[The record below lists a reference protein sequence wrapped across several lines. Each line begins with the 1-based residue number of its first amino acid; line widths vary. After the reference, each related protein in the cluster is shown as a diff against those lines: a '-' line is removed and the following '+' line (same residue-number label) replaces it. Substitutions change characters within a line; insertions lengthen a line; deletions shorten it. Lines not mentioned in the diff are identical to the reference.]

1 MFDSDFKR
9 DGDKCILTK
18 PFIETDDMYGV
29 RSTVQ
34 DYLCKI
40 RETRSEELAI
50 TYSGGIDS
58 SFLLLCYQD
67 CIKQGRLSRDDYEI
81 ISFDYLPQDHPDK
94 IKYWFA
100 ETYLSSLNINY
111 VPFVLDF
118 KFLINFCRYLRTL
131 TLLPWQFGVNMQSY
145 CYSLFPTKTFIIWD
159 LGPRINFIMG
169 VAGMARLEHNSNV
182 LNLPSYYECAK
193 SSWVKNCYLSFTAAP
208 EDVIKIDPY
217 LSSRSYY
224 YKVPKWPFFMCY
236 PELYTLF
243 PKRMTLSNV
252 TKKHQKRIYNF
263 YYDFVE
269 KSGLPFGGDYKN
281 YVDFSFPMYLPNG
294 ERVTSV
300 EQTQEFFN
308 RHS

>member
-1 MFDSDFKR
+1 MFDSYFER

-18 PFIETDDMYGV
+18 PFIETDDMLGV

-40 RETRSEELAI
+40 REMRSEELVI
-50 TYSGGIDS
+50 LYSGGIDS

-67 CIKQGRLSRDDYEI
+67 CIKQGRLSIDDYEI
-81 ISFDYLPQDHPDK
+81 ISFDFLPQDQPDK

-111 VPFVLDF
+111 VPLILDS
-118 KFLINFCRYLRTL
+118 KFIINLFRLLRTF
-131 TLLPWQFGVNMQSY
+131 TLRPWQFGVNVQSY

-169 VAGMARLEHNSNV
+169 VAGMSNKENNTNV

-208 EDVIKIDPY
+208 EEVIEIDPQIA
-217 LSSRSYY
+217 SRSYY
-224 YKVPKWPFFMCY
+224 YKVPKWQFFMCY
-236 PELYTLF
+236 PELYTLW
-243 PKRMTLSNV
+243 PKRLTLYNV
-252 TKKHQKRIYNF
+252 SEKHQKRLYKF
-263 YYDFVE
+263 YYDFID
-269 KSGLPFGGDYKN
+269 KSNLPFVAERN
-281 YVDFSFPMYLPNG
+281 YVDFSFPIHLPNG
-294 ERVTSV
+294 DRVTSV